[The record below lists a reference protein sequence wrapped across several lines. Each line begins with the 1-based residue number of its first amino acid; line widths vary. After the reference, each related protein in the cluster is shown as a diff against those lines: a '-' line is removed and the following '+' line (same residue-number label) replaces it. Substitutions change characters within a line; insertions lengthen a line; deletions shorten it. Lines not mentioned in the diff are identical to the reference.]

1 MGRHHLFAIVAP
13 IFWSIAGVTVRFVES
28 ASAWQINFYRSSSL
42 AVFVFL
48 FLVIRYGSKTRL
60 ILKESGSPAIFAG
73 LILSGAMICNIVA
86 LLHTSVANA
95 VLVMAAGP
103 IFAAVIG
110 GIVLNEKISPI
121 LWVSIVLALV
131 GIAVMVGGNYNQDRL
146 YGDLIALLG
155 VVFFGFYA
163 VAIRYGK
170 RTDMTPA
177 VMFAGING
185 AVVAGVMCFATEVG
199 FAAPAIDIYLC
210 VMLGIFQLG
219 IGQVLFAIAAQ
230 SVPAVGLTLYALGE
244 PLLAP
249 LWAWIG
255 VGEAPV
261 ALTFVGGSILM
272 CGLLLYVLNSRTK

>member
-1 MGRHHLFAIVAP
+1 M
-13 IFWSIAGVTVRFVES
+13 RFMES

-86 LLHTSVANA
+86 LLHTTVANA

-185 AVVAGVMCFATEVG
+185 VVVAGVMCFATEVG
-199 FAAPAIDIYLC
+199 FSAPVIDIYLC
-210 VMLGIFQLG
+210 LMLGIFQLG
-219 IGQVLFAIAAQ
+219 IGSVLFAIAAQ

-272 CGLLLYVLNSRTK
+272 CGLLLYVLSSRTE

>member
-1 MGRHHLFAIVAP
+1 MDRHHLFAIMAP
-13 IFWSIAGVTVRFVES
+13 IFWSISGVTVRFMES

-42 AVFVFL
+42 AVFVIL
-48 FLVIRYGSKTRL
+48 CLVIRYRSKTRL
-60 ILKESGSPAIFAG
+60 MLKESGFPAICAG

-86 LLHTSVANA
+86 LLHTTVANA

-103 IFAAVIG
+103 IFAALVG
-110 GIVLNEKISPI
+110 GIVLKEKISPI
-121 LWVSIVLALV
+121 LWFSIVLALV

-177 VMFAGING
+177 VLFAGING
-185 AVVAGVMCFATEVG
+185 TVVACAMCFITEVG
-199 FAAPAIDIYLC
+199 LSAPAIDIYLC
-210 VMLGIFQLG
+210 LMLGIFQVG
-219 IGQVLFAIAAQ
+219 IGSVLFAIAAQ

-272 CGLLLYVLNSRTK
+272 CGLLLYVFSSRTE

>member
-13 IFWSIAGVTVRFVES
+13 IFWSIAGVTVRFMES

-60 ILKESGSPAIFAG
+60 ILKESGSPALFAG

-110 GIVLNEKISPI
+110 GIVLKEKISPI

-131 GIAVMVGGNYNQDRL
+131 GIAVMV
-146 YGDLIALLG
+146 
-155 VVFFGFYA
+155 
-163 VAIRYGK
+163 
-170 RTDMTPA
+170 
-177 VMFAGING
+177 
-185 AVVAGVMCFATEVG
+185 
-199 FAAPAIDIYLC
+199 
-210 VMLGIFQLG
+210 
-219 IGQVLFAIAAQ
+219 
-230 SVPAVGLTLYALGE
+230 
-244 PLLAP
+244 
-249 LWAWIG
+249 
-255 VGEAPV
+255 
-261 ALTFVGGSILM
+261 
-272 CGLLLYVLNSRTK
+272 